1 MRHAS
6 SAMKKK
12 KETIVFL
19 LSAEQWL
26 GVLLLIL
33 IAGSVFLLLH
43 RFQPKAVEPVVVT
56 TDSMRTTFAV
66 YQAQQDSLRKA
77 KWKKQYA
84 RDTIAICM
92 QQFDPNTADS
102 STLVH
107 LGLKPW
113 QASNMLK
120 YRAKGGRY
128 RKTEDLKRLYGM
140 TDSMYLAL
148 LPYVVID
155 TLAIDQWRDSVR
167 TRRKDSLAA
176 LRDSASGRTDSVPR
190 YVSHKRDTILNLR
203 TADTTELKMIKGIG
217 SYRAKQIIRYR
228 EQLGGFVS
236 VEQLREVKALQ
247 PLLTD
252 SLSADTLLAH
262 FFIDSV
268 CVVPLKVNSMRV
280 EQLQRHPYLSFEQAR
295 AIYEL
300 RRKKIHL
307 KHLDQLRTLDCLT
320 EQDIQR
326 LRPYLSFEQKQKP

>member
-1 MRHAS
+1 
-6 SAMKKK
+6 MKKK

-155 TLAIDQWRDSVR
+155 TLAIDRWRDSVR
-167 TRRKDSLAA
+167 MAA
-176 LRDSASGRTDSVPR
+176 DSVPR

-236 VEQLREVKALQ
+236 VEQLREVTALQ

-300 RRKKIHL
+300 RRRKIQL

>member
-1 MRHAS
+1 
-6 SAMKKK
+6 MKKK

-43 RFQPKAVEPVVVT
+43 RFQPKVVEPVVVT

-155 TLAIDQWRDSVR
+155 TLAIDRWRDSVR
-167 TRRKDSLAA
+167 MAA
-176 LRDSASGRTDSVPR
+176 DSVPR

-247 PLLTD
+247 PLLKDSLSTD
-252 SLSADTLLAH
+252 SLLSH

-268 CVVPLKVNSMRV
+268 RVVPLKVNSMRV
-280 EQLQRHPYLSFEQAR
+280 ERLQRHPYLSFEQAR

-326 LRPYLSFEQKQKP
+326 LRPYLSFEQKQKL

>member
-1 MRHAS
+1 
-6 SAMKKK
+6 MKKK

-43 RFQPKAVEPVVVT
+43 RFQPKVVEPVVVT

-66 YQAQQDSLRKA
+66 YQTQQDSLRKA

-155 TLAIDQWRDSVR
+155 TLAIDRWRDSVR
-167 TRRKDSLAA
+167 MAA
-176 LRDSASGRTDSVPR
+176 DSVPR
-190 YVSHKRDTILNLR
+190 HVSHKRDTILNLR

-228 EQLGGFVS
+228 ERLGGFVS

-247 PLLTD
+247 PLLKDSLSTD
-252 SLSADTLLAH
+252 SLLLH

-268 CVVPLKVNSMRV
+268 RVVPLKVNSMHV
-280 EQLQRHPYLSFEQAR
+280 ERLQRHPYLSFEQAR

-326 LRPYLSFEQKQKP
+326 LRPYLSFEQKQKL

>member
-1 MRHAS
+1 
-6 SAMKKK
+6 MKKK

-43 RFQPKAVEPVVVT
+43 RFQPKVVEPVVVT

-128 RKTEDLKRLYGM
+128 RKVEDLKRLYGM

-167 TRRKDSLAA
+167 MAA
-176 LRDSASGRTDSVPR
+176 DSVPR

-228 EQLGGFVS
+228 ERLGGFVS

-247 PLLTD
+247 PLLKDSLSTD
-252 SLSADTLLAH
+252 SLLSH

-268 CVVPLKVNSMRV
+268 RVVPLKVNSMRV
-280 EQLQRHPYLSFEQAR
+280 ERLQRHPYLSFEQAR

-300 RRKKIHL
+300 RRRKIHL

-326 LRPYLSFEQKQKP
+326 LRPYLSFEQKQKL

>member
-1 MRHAS
+1 
-6 SAMKKK
+6 MKKK

-33 IAGSVFLLLH
+33 IVGSVFLLLH
-43 RFQPKAVEPVVVT
+43 RFQPKVVEPVVVT

-92 QQFDPNTADS
+92 QQFDPNKADS

-155 TLAIDQWRDSVR
+155 TLAIDRWRDSVR
-167 TRRKDSLAA
+167 MAA
-176 LRDSASGRTDSVPR
+176 DTVPR

-247 PLLTD
+247 PLLKDSLSTD
-252 SLSADTLLAH
+252 SLLSH

-268 CVVPLKVNSMRV
+268 RVVPLKVNSMRV
-280 EQLQRHPYLSFEQAR
+280 ERLQRHPYLSFEQAR

-300 RRKKIHL
+300 RRRKIHL

>member
-1 MRHAS
+1 
-6 SAMKKK
+6 MKKK

-43 RFQPKAVEPVVVT
+43 RFQPKVVEPIVVT

-84 RDTIAICM
+84 CDTIAICM

-155 TLAIDQWRDSVR
+155 TLAIDRWRDSVR
-167 TRRKDSLAA
+167 MAA
-176 LRDSASGRTDSVPR
+176 DSVPR

-203 TADTTELKMIKGIG
+203 IADTTELKMIKGIG

-236 VEQLREVKALQ
+236 VEQLCEVKALQ
-247 PLLTD
+247 PLLKDSLSTD
-252 SLSADTLLAH
+252 SLLSR

-268 CVVPLKVNSMRV
+268 RVVPLRVNSMRV

-300 RRKKIHL
+300 RRKRIHL

>member
-1 MRHAS
+1 
-6 SAMKKK
+6 MKKK

-33 IAGSVFLLLH
+33 IVGSVFLLLH
-43 RFQPKAVEPVVVT
+43 RFQPKVVEPVVVT

-92 QQFDPNTADS
+92 QQFDPNKADS

-155 TLAIDQWRDSVR
+155 TLAIDRWRDSVR
-167 TRRKDSLAA
+167 MAA
-176 LRDSASGRTDSVPR
+176 DSVPR

-247 PLLTD
+247 PLLKDSLSTD
-252 SLSADTLLAH
+252 SLLSH

-268 CVVPLKVNSMRV
+268 RVVPLKVNSMRV
-280 EQLQRHPYLSFEQAR
+280 ERLQRHPYLSFEQAR

-300 RRKKIHL
+300 RRRKIHL

>member
-1 MRHAS
+1 
-6 SAMKKK
+6 MKKK

-43 RFQPKAVEPVVVT
+43 RFQPKVVEPVVVT
-56 TDSMRTTFAV
+56 NDSMRTTFAV

-155 TLAIDQWRDSVR
+155 TLAIDRWRDSVR
-167 TRRKDSLAA
+167 IAA
-176 LRDSASGRTDSVPR
+176 DSVPR

-247 PLLTD
+247 PLLKDSLSTD
-252 SLSADTLLAH
+252 SLLSY

-268 CVVPLKVNSMRV
+268 RVVPLKVNSMHV
-280 EQLQRHPYLSFEQAR
+280 ERLQRHPYLSFEQAR

-300 RRKKIHL
+300 RRKKIRL

-326 LRPYLSFEQKQKP
+326 LRPYLSFEQKQKL

>member
-1 MRHAS
+1 
-6 SAMKKK
+6 MKKK

-26 GVLLLIL
+26 GVLLLIF

-43 RFQPKAVEPVVVT
+43 RFQPKAVEPIVVT

-155 TLAIDQWRDSVR
+155 TLAIDRWRDSVR
-167 TRRKDSLAA
+167 MAA
-176 LRDSASGRTDSVPR
+176 DSVPR

-247 PLLTD
+247 PLLKDSLSTD
-252 SLSADTLLAH
+252 SLLSH

-268 CVVPLKVNSMRV
+268 RVVPLKVNSMRV

-320 EQDIQR
+320 EQDFQR
-326 LRPYLSFEQKQKP
+326 LRPYLSFEQKQKL

>member
-1 MRHAS
+1 
-6 SAMKKK
+6 MKKK

-43 RFQPKAVEPVVVT
+43 RFQPKVVEPVVVT

-155 TLAIDQWRDSVR
+155 TLAIDRWRDSVR
-167 TRRKDSLAA
+167 MAA
-176 LRDSASGRTDSVPR
+176 DSVPR

-217 SYRAKQIIRYR
+217 GYRAKQIIRYR

-247 PLLTD
+247 PLLKDSLSTD
-252 SLSADTLLAH
+252 SLLSH

-268 CVVPLKVNSMRV
+268 RVVPLKVNSMHV
-280 EQLQRHPYLSFEQAR
+280 ERLQRHPYLSFEQAR

-300 RRKKIHL
+300 RRRKIHL

-326 LRPYLSFEQKQKP
+326 LRPYLSFEQKQKL

>member
-1 MRHAS
+1 
-6 SAMKKK
+6 MKKK

-43 RFQPKAVEPVVVT
+43 RFQPKVVEPVVVT

-102 STLVH
+102 SMLVH

-128 RKTEDLKRLYGM
+128 RKAEDLKRLYGM

-155 TLAIDQWRDSVR
+155 TLAIDRWRDSVR
-167 TRRKDSLAA
+167 MAA
-176 LRDSASGRTDSVPR
+176 DSVPR

-247 PLLTD
+247 PLLKDSLSTD
-252 SLSADTLLAH
+252 SLLSH

-268 CVVPLKVNSMRV
+268 RVVPLKVNSIRV

-300 RRKKIHL
+300 RRRKIHL

-326 LRPYLSFEQKQKP
+326 LHPYLSFEQKQKP

>member
-1 MRHAS
+1 
-6 SAMKKK
+6 MKKK

-43 RFQPKAVEPVVVT
+43 RFQPKVVEPVVVT

-128 RKTEDLKRLYGM
+128 RKVEDLKRLYGM

-155 TLAIDQWRDSVR
+155 TLAIDRWRDSVR
-167 TRRKDSLAA
+167 MAA
-176 LRDSASGRTDSVPR
+176 DSVPR

-247 PLLTD
+247 PLLKDSLSTD
-252 SLSADTLLAH
+252 SLLSH

-268 CVVPLKVNSMRV
+268 RVVPLKVNSMRV

-300 RRKKIHL
+300 RRRKIHL

-326 LRPYLSFEQKQKP
+326 LRPYLSFEQKQKL

>member
-1 MRHAS
+1 
-6 SAMKKK
+6 MKKK

-155 TLAIDQWRDSVR
+155 TLAIDRWRDSVR
-167 TRRKDSLAA
+167 MAA
-176 LRDSASGRTDSVPR
+176 DSVPR

-228 EQLGGFVS
+228 ERLGGFVS

>member
-1 MRHAS
+1 
-6 SAMKKK
+6 MKKK

-56 TDSMRTTFAV
+56 NDSMRTTFAV

-167 TRRKDSLAA
+167 MAA
-176 LRDSASGRTDSVPR
+176 DSVPR

-228 EQLGGFVS
+228 ERLGGFVS

-262 FFIDSV
+262 FFLDSV
-268 CVVPLKVNSMRV
+268 HIVPLRVNSMHV
-280 EQLQRHPYLSFEQAR
+280 ERLQRHPYLSFEQAR

-300 RRKKIHL
+300 RRRKIQL

>member
-1 MRHAS
+1 
-6 SAMKKK
+6 MKKK

-43 RFQPKAVEPVVVT
+43 RFQPKVVEPVVVT

-128 RKTEDLKRLYGM
+128 RKTEDLQRLYGM

-155 TLAIDQWRDSVR
+155 TLAIDRWRDSVR
-167 TRRKDSLAA
+167 MAA
-176 LRDSASGRTDSVPR
+176 DSVPR

-203 TADTTELKMIKGIG
+203 IADTTELKMIKGIG

-228 EQLGGFVS
+228 ERLGGFVS

-247 PLLTD
+247 PLLKDSLSTD
-252 SLSADTLLAH
+252 SLLSH

-268 CVVPLKVNSMRV
+268 RVVPLRVNSMRV

-300 RRKKIHL
+300 RRRKIHL

-326 LRPYLSFEQKQKP
+326 LRPYLSFEQKQKL

>member
-1 MRHAS
+1 
-6 SAMKKK
+6 MKKK

-43 RFQPKAVEPVVVT
+43 RFQLKVVEPIVVT

-155 TLAIDQWRDSVR
+155 TLAIDRWRDSVR
-167 TRRKDSLAA
+167 MAA
-176 LRDSASGRTDSVPR
+176 DSVPR

-247 PLLTD
+247 PLLKDSLSTD
-252 SLSADTLLAH
+252 SLLSH

-268 CVVPLKVNSMRV
+268 RVVPLNVNSMRV
-280 EQLQRHPYLSFEQAR
+280 ERLQRHPYLSFEQAR

-300 RRKKIHL
+300 RRRKIHL

>member
-1 MRHAS
+1 
-6 SAMKKK
+6 MKKK

-43 RFQPKAVEPVVVT
+43 RFQPKVVEPVVVT
-56 TDSMRTTFAV
+56 NDSMRTTFAV

-92 QQFDPNTADS
+92 QQFDPNKADS

-155 TLAIDQWRDSVR
+155 TLAIDRWRDSVQM
-167 TRRKDSLAA
+167 AA
-176 LRDSASGRTDSVPR
+176 DSVPR

-228 EQLGGFVS
+228 ERLGGFVS

-247 PLLTD
+247 PLLKDSLSTD
-252 SLSADTLLAH
+252 SLLSH

-268 CVVPLKVNSMRV
+268 RVVPLKVNSVRV

-307 KHLDQLRTLDCLT
+307 KHLNQLRTLDCLT

>member
-1 MRHAS
+1 
-6 SAMKKK
+6 MKKK

-43 RFQPKAVEPVVVT
+43 RFQPKVVEPVVVT
-56 TDSMRTTFAV
+56 NDSMRTTFAV

-155 TLAIDQWRDSVR
+155 TLAIDRWRDSVR
-167 TRRKDSLAA
+167 IAA
-176 LRDSASGRTDSVPR
+176 DSVPR

-228 EQLGGFVS
+228 EQLGGFAS

-247 PLLTD
+247 PLLKDSLSTD
-252 SLSADTLLAH
+252 SLLSH

-268 CVVPLKVNSMRV
+268 RVVPLKVNSMHV
-280 EQLQRHPYLSFEQAR
+280 ERLQRHPYLSFEQAR

>member
-1 MRHAS
+1 
-6 SAMKKK
+6 MKKK

-43 RFQPKAVEPVVVT
+43 RFQPKVVEPVVVT

-155 TLAIDQWRDSVR
+155 TLAIDRWRDSVR
-167 TRRKDSLAA
+167 MAA
-176 LRDSASGRTDSVPR
+176 DSVPR

-247 PLLTD
+247 PLLKDSLSTD
-252 SLSADTLLAH
+252 SLLSH

-268 CVVPLKVNSMRV
+268 RVVPLKVNSMRV

-300 RRKKIHL
+300 RRRKIHL

-326 LRPYLSFEQKQKP
+326 LRPYLSFEQKQKL

>member
-1 MRHAS
+1 MQHAS

-43 RFQPKAVEPVVVT
+43 RFQPKVVEPVVVT

-66 YQAQQDSLRKA
+66 YQTQQDSLRKA

-155 TLAIDQWRDSVR
+155 TLAIDRWRDSVR
-167 TRRKDSLAA
+167 MAA
-176 LRDSASGRTDSVPR
+176 DSVPR
-190 YVSHKRDTILNLR
+190 HVSHKRDTILNLR

-228 EQLGGFVS
+228 ERLGGFVS

-247 PLLTD
+247 PLLKDSLSTD
-252 SLSADTLLAH
+252 SLLLH

-268 CVVPLKVNSMRV
+268 RVVPLKVNSMHV
-280 EQLQRHPYLSFEQAR
+280 ERLQRHPYLSFEQAR

-326 LRPYLSFEQKQKP
+326 LRPYLSFEQKQKL

>member
-1 MRHAS
+1 MQHAS

-33 IAGSVFLLLH
+33 IVGSVFLLLH
-43 RFQPKAVEPVVVT
+43 RFQPKVVEPVVVT

-92 QQFDPNTADS
+92 QQFDPNKADS

-155 TLAIDQWRDSVR
+155 TLAIDRWRDSVR
-167 TRRKDSLAA
+167 MAA
-176 LRDSASGRTDSVPR
+176 DSVPR

-247 PLLTD
+247 PLLKDSLSTD
-252 SLSADTLLAH
+252 SLLSH

-268 CVVPLKVNSMRV
+268 RVVPLKVNSMRV
-280 EQLQRHPYLSFEQAR
+280 ERLQRHPYLSFEQAR

-300 RRKKIHL
+300 RRRKIHL

>member
-1 MRHAS
+1 
-6 SAMKKK
+6 MKKK

-43 RFQPKAVEPVVVT
+43 RFQPKVVEPVVVT

-155 TLAIDQWRDSVR
+155 TLTIDRWRDSVR
-167 TRRKDSLAA
+167 MAA
-176 LRDSASGRTDSVPR
+176 DSVPR

-228 EQLGGFVS
+228 ERLGGFVS

-247 PLLTD
+247 PLLKDSLSTD
-252 SLSADTLLAH
+252 SLLSH
-262 FFIDSV
+262 FFLDSV
-268 CVVPLKVNSMRV
+268 RVVPLKVNSMHV
-280 EQLQRHPYLSFEQAR
+280 ERLQRHPYLSFEQAR

>member
-1 MRHAS
+1 
-6 SAMKKK
+6 MKKK

-43 RFQPKAVEPVVVT
+43 RFQPKAVEPLVVT
-56 TDSMRTTFAV
+56 NDSMRTTFAV

-167 TRRKDSLAA
+167 MAA
-176 LRDSASGRTDSVPR
+176 DSVPR

-217 SYRAKQIIRYR
+217 NYRAKQIIRYR
-228 EQLGGFVS
+228 ERLGGFVS

-252 SLSADTLLAH
+252 SLSTDSLLSH

-268 CVVPLKVNSMRV
+268 RVVPLKVNSMRV

-295 AIYEL
+295 DIYEL

>member
-1 MRHAS
+1 
-6 SAMKKK
+6 MKKK

-33 IAGSVFLLLH
+33 IVGSVFLLLH
-43 RFQPKAVEPVVVT
+43 RFQPKVVEPVVVT

-92 QQFDPNTADS
+92 QQFDPNKADS

-128 RKTEDLKRLYGM
+128 RKTEDLTRLYGM

-155 TLAIDQWRDSVR
+155 TLAIDRWRDSVR
-167 TRRKDSLAA
+167 MAA
-176 LRDSASGRTDSVPR
+176 DTVPR

-247 PLLTD
+247 PLLKDSLSTD
-252 SLSADTLLAH
+252 SLLSH

-268 CVVPLKVNSMRV
+268 RVVPLKVNSMRV
-280 EQLQRHPYLSFEQAR
+280 ERLQRHPYLSFEQAR

-300 RRKKIHL
+300 RRRKIHL

>member
-1 MRHAS
+1 
-6 SAMKKK
+6 MKKK

-43 RFQPKAVEPVVVT
+43 RFQPKVVEPVVVT

-92 QQFDPNTADS
+92 QQFDPNKADS

-155 TLAIDQWRDSVR
+155 TLAIDRWRDSVR
-167 TRRKDSLAA
+167 MAA
-176 LRDSASGRTDSVPR
+176 DSVPR

-228 EQLGGFVS
+228 EQLGGFAS
-236 VEQLREVKALQ
+236 VEQLCEVKALQ
-247 PLLTD
+247 PLLKDSLSTD
-252 SLSADTLLAH
+252 SLLSH

-268 CVVPLKVNSMRV
+268 RVVPLKVNSMHV
-280 EQLQRHPYLSFEQAR
+280 ERLQRHPYLSFEQAR